1 MAAMTAIVEKAD
13 PITYTALCEREGG
26 WWVIT
31 VPELESGNVTQARS
45 LDEVPEMVAD
55 LVATMTGADP
65 ASVEIDVKAHAR
77 ADTSKLGLVAGIVLA
92 AAIIFRALRNS
103 RVPVP

>member
-1 MAAMTAIVEKAD
+1 MTAIVEKAD
-13 PITYTALCEREGG
+13 PITYTALCEREGN

-55 LVATMTGADP
+55 LVATMTGANRAP
-65 ASVEIDVKAHAR
+65 IEVDVKAHAR
-77 ADTSKLGLVAGIVLA
+77 PDATKLGLVVGIVLA
-92 AAIIFRALRNS
+92 AAIIVRALKNARIPAS
-103 RVPVP
+103 